1 LGLFFFTAEDAEDAE
16 KRQLQE
22 LFQKHL
28 QLNFLCVLCVLC
40 VLCGKKTVS
49 PSGDVAEVGGQLDDE
64 RWSRIGLPLEPVG
77 DDLGSF
83 RDPG

>member
-28 QLNFLCVLCVLC
+28 QLNFLCVLC